1 MAIETWFTPEER
13 QFIETRKAVRKADR
27 KERQR
32 VLDEQERAELWAD
45 FNSEAL
51 LAEALEAQER
61 AHELQA
67 AKELRQEIE
76 VLVLITEIDREVE
89 QP

>member
-1 MAIETWFTPEER
+1 M
-13 QFIETRKAVRKADR
+13 
-27 KERQR
+27 
-32 VLDEQERAELWAD
+32 LDEQERAELWAD

>member
-1 MAIETWFTPEER
+1 MAIETWFTTEER

-67 AKELRQEIE
+67 AKEVRQEIE
-76 VLVLITEIDREVE
+76 VQLLITEIDREVE